1 MICWRL
7 GSTASGLKVFNGLGI
22 LDVSR
27 FLLLEHRHWGC
38 KPKGSRDIMCVCVRS
53 LFASV
58 TGVVVQKSAFLRCSS
73 LKSFL
78 QTLNPKP

>member
-27 FLLLEHRHWGC
+27 FLLLEHRHCGC
-38 KPKGSRDIMCVCVRS
+38 KPKGSRDIMCVCVC
-53 LFASV
+53 V
-58 TGVVVQKSAFLRCSS
+58 AFL
-73 LKSFL
+73 L
-78 QTLNPKP
+78 QSEVSRFKNPLFYDARVSNRFCKP